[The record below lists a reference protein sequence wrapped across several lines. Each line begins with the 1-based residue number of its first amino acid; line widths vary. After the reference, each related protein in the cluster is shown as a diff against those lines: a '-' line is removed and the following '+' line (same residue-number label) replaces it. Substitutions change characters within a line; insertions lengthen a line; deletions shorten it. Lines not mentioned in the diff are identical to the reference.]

1 MKTKIKICGLRTQ
14 EDIQIVNREKPDYA
28 GFVFA
33 PGKRQI
39 DISQAKILKSFLEPE
54 ITAVGV
60 FVNAPFEEVCA
71 IADKNILDWIQL
83 HGDEDET
90 YIRHLREL
98 TDKPVIKAIR
108 VRNTKDIRK
117 GDHLPCDYLLLDAY
131 QKEQYGGSGHT
142 FDWSMIP
149 KMTKPFFL
157 AGGISERN
165 LEEAI
170 QTYQP
175 FALDVSSSVETAG
188 KKDAD
193 KVKRI
198 IELVRNRKEEEHE

>member
-14 EDIQIVNREKPDYA
+14 EDIRIVNREKPDYA

-71 IADKNILDWIQL
+71 IADKNILDCIQL